1 MAYRSSVLLSI
12 FVFLEISILSEG
24 ALGPESDLVTG
35 LPGQP
40 TVGFRHYAGYVPV
53 GRSNDKALFYWF
65 FEADGGSEDKPLLL
79 WLNGGP
85 GCSSVAYGAAQEL
98 GPFLVRSNSPN
109 LTLNSYSWNKVAN
122 LLFLEAPV
130 GVGFSYSNRS
140 SDLEEPDDQV
150 TAQDSHDF
158 LLSWFHKF
166 PLFKSH
172 DFYIAGESYAGH
184 FVPQLAELIYEGNKR
199 ASEDSRINFKGIM
212 IGNPVLNSETDQMG
226 MVDYAWSHAIISDQ
240 VYSKIKECAFYK
252 GEIKRETKA
261 CNHAINAFVKSY
273 SDIDMYSIYTP
284 LCLNHSTTS
293 HSWPRPKLVAAARLF
308 RQHEE
313 WHELWRTLPS
323 GYDPCTEDYAERYFN
338 RKDVQKALHANLTG
352 LSYPYSPCSEVIQRW
367 KDSPPTVLPILK
379 RLMNAGLRV
388 WVYSGDTDGRVPVTS
403 TRYSINKMGLQFKE
417 KEKEWGGWRAWF
429 HKEQVAGW
437 VVEYAEGLTL
447 ATMRGAGHQVPV
459 FAPDRA
465 LSLLAHF
472 LAGKPLPKSH
482 LY

>member
-79 WLNGGP
+79 WLNG
-85 GCSSVAYGAAQEL
+85 
-98 GPFLVRSNSPN
+98 
-109 LTLNSYSWNKVAN
+109 
-122 LLFLEAPV
+122 
-130 GVGFSYSNRS
+130 
-140 SDLEEPDDQV
+140 
-150 TAQDSHDF
+150 
-158 LLSWFHKF
+158 
-166 PLFKSH
+166 
-172 DFYIAGESYAGH
+172 GH

-308 RQHEE
+308 RQHVSP
-313 WHELWRTLPS
+313 HL
-323 GYDPCTEDYAERYFN
+323 N
-338 RKDVQKALHANLTG
+338 MALSKLTMIYT
-352 LSYPYSPCSEVIQRW
+352 SDDDENNE
-367 KDSPPTVLPILK
+367 T
-379 RLMNAGLRV
+379 
-388 WVYSGDTDGRVPVTS
+388 GRV
-403 TRYSINKMGLQFKE
+403 
-417 KEKEWGGWRAWF
+417 A
-429 HKEQVAGW
+429 
-437 VVEYAEGLTL
+437 
-447 ATMRGAGHQVPV
+447 
-459 FAPDRA
+459 
-465 LSLLAHF
+465 
-472 LAGKPLPKSH
+472 
-482 LY
+482 